1 MKTAFRIML
10 LAACLFS
17 APAFAAKILAED
29 YAMRVP
35 AAATAGTDIR
45 LTLIDS
51 RPYVLDGDSDESYE
65 GMTREVYG
73 IPISRHTS
81 DRSPLASYVGERLR
95 IGFERAGYS
104 ATLVPSP
111 KGSTAAERSRTLAHD
126 GPGLLM
132 VITLREW
139 SYDQGFARPTFAHDV
154 TLDTYDAQGNWLATQ
169 DFQGSDPLPRGGG
182 RKHFKRRYAELYQD
196 VFDRFFASPVIL
208 TALAGG
214 LTDTVPAPAAP
225 EAPSQTT
232 EERLAALADLF
243 EKGLI
248 DEMAFKTQQERILSE
263 L

>member
-10 LAACLFS
+10 LAACLLS
-17 APAFAAKILAED
+17 APAFAAKIVAED

-51 RPYVLDGDSDESYE
+51 RPYVLEGDSDESYE
-65 GMTREVYG
+65 GMTRELYG
-73 IPISRHTS
+73 IPISRNTS
-81 DRSPLASYVGERLR
+81 DGTPLASYIGERLR

-104 ATLVPSP
+104 ATLVPSL
-111 KGSTAAERSRTLAHD
+111 KGSTAAERSRALAHD

-139 SYDQGFARPTFAHDV
+139 SYDQGFASPEFTHDV

-169 DFQGSDPLPRGGG
+169 DFQGTDPMPRGGW
-182 RKHFKRRYAELYQD
+182 KHFKRRYAELYQD
-196 VFDRFFASPVIL
+196 VFDRFFASPAIL
-208 TALAGG
+208 AALAGER
-214 LTDTVPAPAAP
+214 TDTVPAPAAP
-225 EAPSQTT
+225 EAPAQTM
-232 EERLAALADLF
+232 EERLAALTDLL

-248 DEMAFKTQQERILSE
+248 DESAFEAQQQRILSE

>member
-1 MKTAFRIML
+1 MKTTFRIML
-10 LAACLFS
+10 LAACLLS
-17 APAFAAKILAED
+17 APAFAAKIVAED

-51 RPYVLDGDSDESYE
+51 RPYVLEGDSDESYE
-65 GMTREVYG
+65 GMTRELYG
-73 IPISRHTS
+73 IPISRNTS
-81 DRSPLASYVGERLR
+81 DGTPLASYIGERLR

-104 ATLVPSP
+104 ATLVPSL
-111 KGSTAAERSRTLAHD
+111 KGSTAAERSRALAHD

-139 SYDQGFARPTFAHDV
+139 SYDQGFASPEFTHDV

-169 DFQGSDPLPRGGG
+169 DFQGTDAMPKGGW
-182 RKHFKRRYAELYQD
+182 KHFKRRYAELYQD
-196 VFDRFFASPVIL
+196 VFDRFFASPAIL
-208 TALAGG
+208 AALAGER
-214 LTDTVPAPAAP
+214 TDTVPAPAAP
-225 EAPSQTT
+225 EAPAQTM
-232 EERLAALADLF
+232 EERLAALTDLL

-248 DEMAFKTQQERILSE
+248 DESAFEAQQQRILSE